1 MLLKKFRLQRREIE
15 DLKSSHKEIAQ
26 GKYFGLI
33 YQKNLGE
40 RKFALII
47 SNKIS
52 KKATIRNK
60 IKRLFYKALTKEL
73 PDFEGKFLFLA
84 KKNCLMAKLEDF
96 EKEIEEFRN
105 KLF

>member
-1 MLLKKFRLQRREIE
+1 MLSKKNRLNRLELEQLKDRK
-15 DLKSSHKEIAQ
+15 KEIIQ
-26 GKYFGLI
+26 GRHLGLI
-33 YQKNLGE
+33 YQKVSGE
-40 RKFALII
+40 KKFALII

-73 PDFEGKFLFLA
+73 SDFEGKFLFLA